1 MSAECG
7 QGLIVSSLMSAGA
20 GSGRGAWMVRGN
32 DSGAR
37 GDVLVGAWSMTSVI
51 SVGTVAGVTF
61 STMAKAGN
69 RRTVVGSE

>member
-1 MSAECG
+1 MD
-7 QGLIVSSLMSAGA
+7 
-20 GSGRGAWMVRGN
+20 RGN

-37 GDVLVGAWSMTSVI
+37 GDVLVGARSMTSVI

-61 STMAKAGN
+61 STIAKAGR